1 MKELGKEMNDN
12 FCALEELRKWDERHG
27 CFEYGT
33 MVITVLAC
41 GLLASMVFAT
51 IAFYWNVAGSAY

>member
-12 FCALEELRKWDERHG
+12 FCAIKDMQEWDDQEGRFG
-27 CFEYGT
+27 YGT
-33 MVITVLAC
+33 AVITAIAC
-41 GLLASMVFAT
+41 GLVASMVFAT